1 MDKRKSR
8 RSIFG
13 WMMFDWAT
21 QPYSTLLLT
30 FIFAP
35 YFAEIVTNKK
45 INLGFSE
52 QAAAADAQSLWGI
65 FLAISGLLIAVC
77 APIFGVIADNS
88 RSHIK
93 FICYFSVC
101 YFVGASGLWFATPDT
116 LNVILILALFSLGL
130 FGMELATILTNAFL
144 PTLAPLEKLGRISGS
159 GWAIGYVGGLVAIII
174 ALLFFAENGN
184 GVTILGRPPALGL
197 NPDLREGT
205 RAIGPLTAIWFAF
218 FMIPFFLY
226 VRSPP
231 TKSPKPSIH
240 LFTAIMMV
248 LDTIQKLRE
257 NRSLFTYF
265 VSSMFYRDALNGIY
279 SFGGIYAYGV
289 LGWSVTD
296 IGVFGILALISGA
309 IFSWVGGIADS
320 KFGSKKVIQLSI
332 FTLIATTFSIVM
344 ITPDSIF
351 GITFSRNEILG
362 TLSRSDWAFYFCGI
376 ILGAAGGIVQSA
388 SRTMLVFQADRSKI
402 TEAFGLYAF
411 SGKATAFLAPLLV
424 SLFTYVFQSQRIG
437 VLPIIGLFVI
447 GLILLTLVNEKG
459 RGQA

>member
-116 LNVILILALFSLGL
+116 LNVILILTLFSLGL

-144 PTLAPLEKLGRISGS
+144 PTLAPLENLGRISGS

-309 IFSWVGGIADS
+309 LFSWVGGIADS

-362 TLSRSDWAFYFCGI
+362 TLSRSDCAFYFCGI

>member
-45 INLGFSE
+45 INLGLSE

-116 LNVILILALFSLGL
+116 LNVILILTLFSLGL

-309 IFSWVGGIADS
+309 LFSWVGGIADS

-362 TLSRSDWAFYFCGI
+362 TLSRSDCAFYFCGI

>member
-1 MDKRKSR
+1 MDNRKSR

-35 YFAEIVTNKK
+35 YFAEIMTNKK

-144 PTLAPLEKLGRISGS
+144 PTLAPLDKLGRISGS

-231 TKSPKPSIH
+231 TKSPKPSMH
-240 LFTAIMMV
+240 LSTAIMMV
-248 LDTIQKLRE
+248 LDTIRKLRE
-257 NRSLFTYF
+257 NRSLFTYL

-309 IFSWVGGIADS
+309 LFSWVGGIADS

-332 FTLIATTFSIVM
+332 FILIATTFSIVM

-362 TLSRSDWAFYFCGI
+362 TLSRSDCAFYFCGI

-447 GLILLTLVNEKG
+447 GLILLTLVNKKG
-459 RGQA
+459 RGQT

>member
-1 MDKRKSR
+1 MDNRKSR

-45 INLGFSE
+45 INLGFTE

-231 TKSPKPSIH
+231 TKSPKPSMH
-240 LFTAIMMV
+240 LSTAIMMV
-248 LDTIQKLRE
+248 LDTIRKLRE
-257 NRSLFTYF
+257 NRSLFTYL

-309 IFSWVGGIADS
+309 LFSWVGGIADS

-332 FTLIATTFSIVM
+332 FILIATTFSIVM

-362 TLSRSDWAFYFCGI
+362 TLSRSDCAFYFCGI

-447 GLILLTLVNEKG
+447 GLILLTLVNKKG
-459 RGQA
+459 TGQE

>member
-1 MDKRKSR
+1 MDNRKSR

-231 TKSPKPSIH
+231 TKSPKPSMH
-240 LFTAIMMV
+240 LSTAIMMV
-248 LDTIQKLRE
+248 LDTIRKLRE
-257 NRSLFTYF
+257 NRSFFTYL

-309 IFSWVGGIADS
+309 LFSWVGGIADS

-362 TLSRSDWAFYFCGI
+362 TLSRSDCAFYFCGI

-447 GLILLTLVNEKG
+447 GLILLTLVNKKG
-459 RGQA
+459 RGQT

>member
-1 MDKRKSR
+1 MNKIKSR
-8 RSIFG
+8 RSVFG

-77 APIFGVIADNS
+77 APIFGVIADKS
-88 RSHIK
+88 RSHIR

-116 LNVILILALFSLGL
+116 LNVILILAFFSLGL

-144 PTLAPLEKLGRISGS
+144 PTLAPLERLGRISGS

-231 TKSPKPSIH
+231 MKSPKPSIH

-257 NRSLFTYF
+257 NRSLFTYL

-309 IFSWVGGIADS
+309 LFSWVGGIADS

-362 TLSRSDWAFYFCGI
+362 TLRRSDCAFYFCGI

-447 GLILLTLVNEKG
+447 GLILLTLVNKKE

>member
-1 MDKRKSR
+1 MDNRKSR

-35 YFAEIVTNKK
+35 YFAEIMTNKK

-231 TKSPKPSIH
+231 MKGSKPSIH

-257 NRSLFTYF
+257 NRSLFTYL

-309 IFSWVGGIADS
+309 LFSWVGGIADS

-362 TLSRSDWAFYFCGI
+362 TLSRSDCAFYFCGI

-447 GLILLTLVNEKG
+447 GLILLTLVNKKG
-459 RGQA
+459 RGQT

>member
-1 MDKRKSR
+1 MDNRKSR

-35 YFAEIVTNKK
+35 YFAEIMTNKK

-52 QAAAADAQSLWGI
+52 QAAAAAAQSLWGI

-197 NPDLREGT
+197 NPDLREWT

-231 TKSPKPSIH
+231 TKSPKPSMH
-240 LFTAIMMV
+240 LSTAIMMV
-248 LDTIQKLRE
+248 LDTIRKLRE
-257 NRSLFTYF
+257 NRSLFTYL

-309 IFSWVGGIADS
+309 LFSWVGGIADS

-362 TLSRSDWAFYFCGI
+362 TLSRSDCAFYFCGI

-447 GLILLTLVNEKG
+447 GLILLTLVNKKG
-459 RGQA
+459 RGQE

>member
-1 MDKRKSR
+1 MDNRKSR

-35 YFAEIVTNKK
+35 YFAEIMTNKK

-65 FLAISGLLIAVC
+65 FLAISGLLIAIC

-231 TKSPKPSIH
+231 MKSSKPSIH

-257 NRSLFTYF
+257 NRSLFTYL

-309 IFSWVGGIADS
+309 LFSWVGGIADS

-332 FTLIATTFSIVM
+332 FILIATTFSIVM

-362 TLSRSDWAFYFCGI
+362 TLSRSDCAFYLCGI

-447 GLILLTLVNEKG
+447 GLILLTLVNKKG
-459 RGQA
+459 RGQT

>member
-35 YFAEIVTNKK
+35 YFAEIITNKK

-144 PTLAPLEKLGRISGS
+144 PTLAPLENLGRISGS

-309 IFSWVGGIADS
+309 LFSWVGGIADS

-362 TLSRSDWAFYFCGI
+362 TLSRSDCAFYFCGI

-447 GLILLTLVNEKG
+447 GLILLTLVNKKG
-459 RGQA
+459 RGQE

>member
-144 PTLAPLEKLGRISGS
+144 PTLAPLENLGRISGS

-362 TLSRSDWAFYFCGI
+362 TLSRSDCAFYFCGI

>member
-1 MDKRKSR
+1 MDNRKSR

-35 YFAEIVTNKK
+35 YFAEIMTNKK
-45 INLGFSE
+45 INLGFTE

-144 PTLAPLEKLGRISGS
+144 PTLAPLDKLGRISGS

-231 TKSPKPSIH
+231 TKSPKPSMH
-240 LFTAIMMV
+240 LSTAIMMV
-248 LDTIQKLRE
+248 LDTIRKLRE
-257 NRSLFTYF
+257 NRSLFTYL

-309 IFSWVGGIADS
+309 LFSWVGGIADS

-332 FTLIATTFSIVM
+332 FILIATTFSIVM

-362 TLSRSDWAFYFCGI
+362 TLSRSDCAFYFCGI

-447 GLILLTLVNEKG
+447 GLILLTLVNKKG
-459 RGQA
+459 RGQT

>member
-1 MDKRKSR
+1 MDNRKSR

-35 YFAEIVTNKK
+35 YFAEIMTNKK

-65 FLAISGLLIAVC
+65 FLAISGLLIAIC

-231 TKSPKPSIH
+231 TKSPKPSMH
-240 LFTAIMMV
+240 LSTAIMMV
-248 LDTIQKLRE
+248 LDTIRKLRE
-257 NRSLFTYF
+257 NRSLFTYL

-309 IFSWVGGIADS
+309 LFSWVGGIADS

-332 FTLIATTFSIVM
+332 FILIATTFSIVM

-362 TLSRSDWAFYFCGI
+362 TLSRSDCAFYLCGI

-447 GLILLTLVNEKG
+447 GLILLTLVNNKG

>member
-1 MDKRKSR
+1 MDNRKSR

-231 TKSPKPSIH
+231 TKSPKPSMH
-240 LFTAIMMV
+240 LSTAIMMV
-248 LDTIQKLRE
+248 LDTIRKLRE
-257 NRSLFTYF
+257 NRSLFTYL

-309 IFSWVGGIADS
+309 LFSWVGGIADS

-362 TLSRSDWAFYFCGI
+362 TLSRSDCAFYFCGI

-424 SLFTYVFQSQRIG
+424 SLFTYAFQSQRIG

-447 GLILLTLVNEKG
+447 GLILLTLVNKKG
-459 RGQA
+459 RGQT

>member
-65 FLAISGLLIAVC
+65 FLAISGLLIAIC

-231 TKSPKPSIH
+231 MKSSKPSIH

-248 LDTIQKLRE
+248 LDTIRKLRE
-257 NRSLFTYF
+257 NRSLFTYL

-309 IFSWVGGIADS
+309 LFSWVGGIADS

-332 FTLIATTFSIVM
+332 FILIATTFSIVM

-362 TLSRSDWAFYFCGI
+362 TLSRSDCAFYFCGI

-447 GLILLTLVNEKG
+447 GLILLTLVNNKG

>member
-35 YFAEIVTNKK
+35 YFAEIITNKK

-144 PTLAPLEKLGRISGS
+144 PTLAPLENLGRISGS

-309 IFSWVGGIADS
+309 LFSWVGGIADS

-362 TLSRSDWAFYFCGI
+362 TLSRSDCAFYFCGI

>member
-1 MDKRKSR
+1 MDNRKSR

-231 TKSPKPSIH
+231 TKSPKPSMH
-240 LFTAIMMV
+240 LSTAIMMV
-248 LDTIQKLRE
+248 LDTIRKLRE
-257 NRSLFTYF
+257 NRSLFTYL

-309 IFSWVGGIADS
+309 LFSWVGGIADS

-362 TLSRSDWAFYFCGI
+362 TLSRSDCAFYFCGI

-447 GLILLTLVNEKG
+447 GLILLTLVNKKG
-459 RGQA
+459 RGQT

>member
-93 FICYFSVC
+93 LICYFSVC

-116 LNVILILALFSLGL
+116 LNVILILTLFSLGL

-144 PTLAPLEKLGRISGS
+144 PTLAPLENLGRISGS

-362 TLSRSDWAFYFCGI
+362 TLSRSDCAFYFCGI

-447 GLILLTLVNEKG
+447 GLILLTLVNKKG
-459 RGQA
+459 RGQE

>member
-35 YFAEIVTNKK
+35 YFAEIITNKK

-144 PTLAPLEKLGRISGS
+144 PTLAPLENLGRISGS

-174 ALLFFAENGN
+174 ALLFFAENSN
-184 GVTILGRPPALGL
+184 GVTILGRPPVLGL

-231 TKSPKPSIH
+231 MKSPKPSIH
-240 LFTAIMMV
+240 LFTAIVMV
-248 LDTIQKLRE
+248 LDTIRKLRE
-257 NRSLFTYF
+257 NRSLFTYL

-309 IFSWVGGIADS
+309 LFSWVGGIADS

-362 TLSRSDWAFYFCGI
+362 TLSRSDCAFYFCGI

-447 GLILLTLVNEKG
+447 GLILLTLVNKKG
-459 RGQA
+459 RGQE

>member
-1 MDKRKSR
+1 MDNRKSR

-35 YFAEIVTNKK
+35 YFAEIMTNKK

-231 TKSPKPSIH
+231 MKGPKPSIH
-240 LFTAIMMV
+240 LSTAIMMV
-248 LDTIQKLRE
+248 LDTIRKLRE
-257 NRSLFTYF
+257 NRSLFTYL

-309 IFSWVGGIADS
+309 LFSWVGGIADS

-332 FTLIATTFSIVM
+332 YTLIATTFSIVM

-362 TLSRSDWAFYFCGI
+362 TLSRSDCAFYFCGI

-447 GLILLTLVNEKG
+447 GLILLTLVNKKG
-459 RGQA
+459 RGQT

>member
-184 GVTILGRPPALGL
+184 GVTILGRPPVLGL

-231 TKSPKPSIH
+231 TKSPKPSMH
-240 LFTAIMMV
+240 LSTAIMMV
-248 LDTIQKLRE
+248 LGTIRKLRE
-257 NRSLFTYF
+257 NRSLFTYL

-309 IFSWVGGIADS
+309 LFSWVGGIADS

-362 TLSRSDWAFYFCGI
+362 TLSRSDCAFYFCGI

-447 GLILLTLVNEKG
+447 GLILLTLVNKKG
-459 RGQA
+459 RGQT

>member
-52 QAAAADAQSLWGI
+52 QAATADAQSLWGI

-144 PTLAPLEKLGRISGS
+144 PTLAPLENLGRISGS

-231 TKSPKPSIH
+231 MKSPKPSIH

-309 IFSWVGGIADS
+309 LFSWVGGIADS

-362 TLSRSDWAFYFCGI
+362 TLSRSDCAFYFCGI

-447 GLILLTLVNEKG
+447 GLILLTLVNKKG
-459 RGQA
+459 RGQE

>member
-35 YFAEIVTNKK
+35 YFAEIITNKK

-144 PTLAPLEKLGRISGS
+144 PTLAPLENLGRISGS

-231 TKSPKPSIH
+231 MKSPKPSIH
-240 LFTAIMMV
+240 LFTAIVMV
-248 LDTIQKLRE
+248 LDTIRKLRE
-257 NRSLFTYF
+257 NRSLFTYL

-309 IFSWVGGIADS
+309 LFSWVGGIADS

-362 TLSRSDWAFYFCGI
+362 TLSRSDCAFYFCGI

>member
-1 MDKRKSR
+1 MDNRKSR

-35 YFAEIVTNKK
+35 YFAEIMTNKK

-231 TKSPKPSIH
+231 TKSPKPSMH
-240 LFTAIMMV
+240 LSTAIMMV
-248 LDTIQKLRE
+248 LDTIRKLRE
-257 NRSLFTYF
+257 NRSLFTYL

-309 IFSWVGGIADS
+309 LFSWVGGIADS

-332 FTLIATTFSIVM
+332 FILIATTFSIVM

-362 TLSRSDWAFYFCGI
+362 TLSRSDCAFYFCGI

-447 GLILLTLVNEKG
+447 GLILLTLVNKKG
-459 RGQA
+459 RGQT

>member
-1 MDKRKSR
+1 MDNRKSR

-35 YFAEIVTNKK
+35 YFAEIMTNKK

-144 PTLAPLEKLGRISGS
+144 PTLAPLDKLGRISGS

-231 TKSPKPSIH
+231 MKSPKPSMH
-240 LFTAIMMV
+240 LSTAIMMV
-248 LDTIQKLRE
+248 LDTIRKLRE
-257 NRSLFTYF
+257 NRSLFTYL

-309 IFSWVGGIADS
+309 LFSWVGGIADS

-332 FTLIATTFSIVM
+332 FILIATTFSIVM

-362 TLSRSDWAFYFCGI
+362 TLSRSDCAFYFCGI

-447 GLILLTLVNEKG
+447 GLILLTLVNKKG
-459 RGQA
+459 RGQT

>member
-1 MDKRKSR
+1 MDNRKSR

-45 INLGFSE
+45 INLGFTE

-231 TKSPKPSIH
+231 TKSPKPSMH
-240 LFTAIMMV
+240 LSTAIMMV
-248 LDTIQKLRE
+248 LDTIRKLRE
-257 NRSLFTYF
+257 NRSLFTYL

-309 IFSWVGGIADS
+309 LFSWVGGIADS

-332 FTLIATTFSIVM
+332 FILIATTFSIVM

-362 TLSRSDWAFYFCGI
+362 TLSRSDCAFYFCGI

-447 GLILLTLVNEKG
+447 GLILLTLVNKKG
-459 RGQA
+459 RGQT

>member
-1 MDKRKSR
+1 MNKRESR

-35 YFAEIVTNKK
+35 YFAEIVTIKK
-45 INLGFSE
+45 LNLGFSE

-65 FLAISGLLIAVC
+65 FLAISGLLIAAC
-77 APIFGVIADNS
+77 APVFGVIADKS

-93 FICYFSVC
+93 LICYFSVC
-101 YFVGASGLWFATPDT
+101 YCVGASGLWFATPDT
-116 LNVILILALFSLGL
+116 LNVILVLAFFSLGL
-130 FGMELATILTNAFL
+130 FGMELATTLTNAFL
-144 PTLAPLEKLGRISGS
+144 PRLAPLEKLGRISGS

-174 ALLFFAENGN
+174 ALLFFAENSN
-184 GVTILGRPPALGL
+184 GVTILGKPPALGL

-226 VRSPP
+226 VRSPA
-231 TKSPKPSIH
+231 TNGPKPSIH
-240 LFTAIMMV
+240 FFTAIMLV
-248 LDTIQKLRE
+248 LDSIRKLRE
-257 NRSLFTYF
+257 NRSLFSYL

-289 LGWSVTD
+289 LKWSVTD
-296 IGVFGILALISGA
+296 IGMFGILALISGA
-309 IFSWVGGIADS
+309 IFSWVGGIFDS
-320 KFGSKKVIQLSI
+320 RFGSKKVIQLSI
-332 FTLIATTFSIVM
+332 FTLIVTTFSLVM

-351 GITFSRNEILG
+351 GITFSRGEILG
-362 TLSRSDWAFYFCGI
+362 TLSGPDCAFYFCGM
-376 ILGAAGGIVQSA
+376 ILGAVGGIVQAA
-388 SRTMLVFQADRSKI
+388 SRTMLVFQANTSKI
-402 TEAFGLYAF
+402 TETFGLYAF

-437 VLPIIGLFVI
+437 VLPIIGLFII
-447 GLILLTLVNEKG
+447 GLSLLTFVDKNG
-459 RGQA
+459 RGQV

>member
-1 MDKRKSR
+1 MDNRKSR

-35 YFAEIVTNKK
+35 YFAEIMTNKK

-231 TKSPKPSIH
+231 MKSPKPSMH
-240 LFTAIMMV
+240 LSTAIMMV
-248 LDTIQKLRE
+248 LDTIRKLRE
-257 NRSLFTYF
+257 NRSLFTYL

-309 IFSWVGGIADS
+309 LFSWVGGIADS

-332 FTLIATTFSIVM
+332 FILIATTFSIVM

-362 TLSRSDWAFYFCGI
+362 TLSRSDCAFYFCGI

-447 GLILLTLVNEKG
+447 GLILLTLVNKKG
-459 RGQA
+459 RGQT

>member
-35 YFAEIVTNKK
+35 YFAEIITNKK

-116 LNVILILALFSLGL
+116 LNVILILTLFSLGL

-144 PTLAPLEKLGRISGS
+144 PTLAPLENLGRISGS

-309 IFSWVGGIADS
+309 LFSWVGGIADS

-362 TLSRSDWAFYFCGI
+362 TLSRSDCAFYFCGI

>member
-52 QAAAADAQSLWGI
+52 QAAAAAAQSLWGI

-116 LNVILILALFSLGL
+116 LNIILILALFSLGL

-309 IFSWVGGIADS
+309 LFSWVGGIADS

-362 TLSRSDWAFYFCGI
+362 TLSRSDCAFYFCGI

-447 GLILLTLVNEKG
+447 GLILLTLVNKKG
-459 RGQA
+459 RGQE

>member
-116 LNVILILALFSLGL
+116 LNVILILTLFSLGL

-144 PTLAPLEKLGRISGS
+144 PTLAPLENLGRISGS

-362 TLSRSDWAFYFCGI
+362 TLSRSDCAFYFCGI

-447 GLILLTLVNEKG
+447 GLILLTLVNKKG
-459 RGQA
+459 RGQE

>member
-1 MDKRKSR
+1 MDNRKSR

-65 FLAISGLLIAVC
+65 FLAISGLLIAIC

-231 TKSPKPSIH
+231 TKSPKPSMH
-240 LFTAIMMV
+240 LSTAIMMV
-248 LDTIQKLRE
+248 LDTIRKLRE
-257 NRSLFTYF
+257 NRSLFTYL

-309 IFSWVGGIADS
+309 LFSWVGGIADS

-332 FTLIATTFSIVM
+332 FILIATTFSIVM

-362 TLSRSDWAFYFCGI
+362 TLSRSDCAFYFCGI

-447 GLILLTLVNEKG
+447 GLILLTLVNNKG

>member
-1 MDKRKSR
+1 MDNRKSR

-144 PTLAPLEKLGRISGS
+144 PTLAPLDKLGRISGS

-231 TKSPKPSIH
+231 TKSPKPSMH
-240 LFTAIMMV
+240 LSTAIMMV
-248 LDTIQKLRE
+248 LDTIRKLRE
-257 NRSLFTYF
+257 NRSLFTYL

-309 IFSWVGGIADS
+309 LFSWVGGIADS

-332 FTLIATTFSIVM
+332 FILIATTFSIVM

-362 TLSRSDWAFYFCGI
+362 TLSRSDCAFYFCGI

-447 GLILLTLVNEKG
+447 GLILLTLVNKKG
-459 RGQA
+459 RGQT